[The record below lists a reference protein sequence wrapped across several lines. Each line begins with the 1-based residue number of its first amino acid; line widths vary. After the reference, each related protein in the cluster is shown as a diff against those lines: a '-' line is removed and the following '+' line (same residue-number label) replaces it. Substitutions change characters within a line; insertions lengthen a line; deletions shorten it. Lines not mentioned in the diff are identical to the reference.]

1 MHNPIRL
8 ALPVVTL
15 LSLLSLLW
23 LVSPMLS
30 GCTAGQYLQSD
41 PDSVLFMRLFDQS
54 ILRGKLLLEDEYGCF
69 PYSMKMDFPP
79 LHMNFLLHFAWF
91 FHALFPSLQADP
103 LLIVGMLPVFFVWLT
118 SLLIVYTLWKISK
131 NPAFVIICSFF
142 LLPGRAAGLVSGFL
156 KLDYDFFISFFIWLW
171 LCNCLLY
178 IHSRRLVS
186 LVAGSI
192 ACTLLTLVWAGSPF
206 FFFFVVC
213 QATFSRLMNFRQ
225 TSPQLHYASGTLVA
239 GSIPVICYLITSS
252 SNLTISFSRFSYFQ
266 PLCILL
272 GGLFLYALSTIEN
285 FSWHKMVILLSVPAL
300 LLSIGFRDQI
310 LQALSFLFHIDPV
323 HRNIK
328 ELAPLLAIDPGSNA
342 SRILV
347 LSATFGP
354 LFFFVPAWALV
365 KNRAIADSE
374 WLFLRNWLF
383 IFLLLALHQARFLR
397 WLSIGSGLYSGIS
410 AYMLFAF
417 FKDKLA
423 RFKFKHLE
431 LILLFLPFFLFQAF
445 NNNFIIRE
453 NKNLLSTEQLD
464 AFRWINEN
472 TPQTSGYFD
481 NEKPEYG
488 FLTYRNESN
497 LLAYYSRR
505 PVVVGNTFWGF
516 RTMAEIFSAQ
526 SEREAAALCD
536 EYKVR
541 YIFLN
546 TWETYDDDYYNFWD
560 FFRSLPPG
568 PEYKLLNQPI
578 PRSTGFR
585 NWFYFWLRDH
595 LALTPLGNFGITNCF
610 RAIYAAEAAEMVLPP
625 YFVFEKVKGA
635 VLKLRVDP
643 QTTVTI
649 SLGLTFNHL
658 KFLYKVRQISDA
670 SGNVEFIVPYA
681 TGYNSGHISTD
692 QIYKTA
698 FTTDNVERRGMFSVS
713 NQQVQRGSTVSNI
726 QSLVSGKNSGVP

>member
-1 MHNPIRL
+1 MHNTIRL
-8 ALPVVTL
+8 ALPVIIL

-23 LVSPMLS
+23 LVSPLFS
-30 GCTAGQYLQSD
+30 GCKASGYLQSD

-54 ILRGKLLLEDEYGCF
+54 ILRGKLLSDDEYGCF
-69 PYSMKMDFPP
+69 PYSMQMDFPP
-79 LHMNFLLHFAWF
+79 LHMNFLVHFAWF
-91 FHALFPSLQADP
+91 FHAVFPSLQVDP

-118 SLLIVYTLWKISK
+118 ALLIIYSLWKISK

-178 IHSRRLVS
+178 IHSRRLTA
-186 LVAGSI
+186 LVAGSV
-192 ACTLLTLVWAGSPF
+192 ACALLTLVWAGAPF
-206 FFFFVVC
+206 FFFLVVC
-213 QATFSRLMNFRQ
+213 QASFSRFMNFRQ
-225 TSPQLHYASGTLVA
+225 TCQQLHYAAGTLVA
-239 GSIPVICYLITSS
+239 GSIPVICYLISNSS
-252 SNLTISFSRFSYFQ
+252 HFTISFSRFSYFQ

-272 GGLFLYALSTIEN
+272 GGLFLYAISTIEN
-285 FSWHKMVILLSVPAL
+285 FSWHKMAL
-300 LLSIGFRDQI
+300 LLSASALLVCIGFKDQI
-310 LQALSFLFHIDPV
+310 LQACSFLFHIDPV

-328 ELAPLLAIDPGSNA
+328 ELAPLLKIDPGSNA
-342 SRILV
+342 NRILI

-354 LFFFVPAWALV
+354 LFFFIPAWAIV
-365 KNRAIADSE
+365 KNRAVADSE

-383 IFLLLALHQARFLR
+383 IFLFLALHQTRFLR
-397 WLSIGSGLYSGIS
+397 WLSIGCGLYSGIS

-417 FKDKLA
+417 FRNKLA
-423 RFKFKHLE
+423 GFKFRHLE

-464 AFRWINEN
+464 AFRWISEN

-481 NEKPEYG
+481 NKKPEYG

-497 LLAYYSRR
+497 LLAYYARR

-516 RTMAEIFSAQ
+516 RTMAEIFSAR
-526 SEREAAALCD
+526 SEREAVSLCD
-536 EYKVR
+536 KYRVR
-541 YIFLN
+541 YVFLN

-568 PEYKLLNQPI
+568 PEYKLLNQAI
-578 PRSTGFR
+578 PRSAGFR

-595 LALTPLGNFGITNCF
+595 LALTPLGNFGTTNCF
-610 RAIYAAEAAEMVLPP
+610 RVIYASEAPKMVLPP

-635 VLKLRVDP
+635 VLRLQVDP
-643 QTTVTI
+643 KTAVMI
-649 SLGLTFNHL
+649 SLELTLDHL
-658 KFLYKVRQISDA
+658 KFLYKVSQVSDS
-670 SGNVEFIVPYA
+670 SGNIEFILPYT
-681 TGYNSGHISTD
+681 TGYNSGHVSTD
-692 QIYKTA
+692 QIYKVTFTA
-698 FTTDNVERRGMFSVS
+698 ENVVRRGIFSVNS
-713 NQQVQRGSTVSNI
+713 DEVQKGLSVCNI
-726 QSLVSGKNSGVP
+726 QSLISGKNSGVP

>member
-1 MHNPIRL
+1 MYNPIKL
-8 ALPVVTL
+8 ALPVIIL

-23 LVSPMLS
+23 LVSPLFS
-30 GCTAGQYLQSD
+30 GCPAGQHLQSD

-54 ILRGKLLLEDEYGCF
+54 ILRGELLSEDEYGCF
-69 PYSMKMDFPP
+69 PYSIKMDFPP

-91 FHALFPSLQADP
+91 FHAVFPSQQVDP

-131 NPAFVIICSFF
+131 NPAFVLICSFF

-171 LCNCLLY
+171 LCGCLLY
-178 IHSRRLVS
+178 THSRRLAP

-213 QATFSRLMNFRQ
+213 QASFSRLTNFRQ
-225 TSPQLHYASGTLVA
+225 TFLQLHYASGTLVA
-239 GSIPVICYLITSS
+239 GSIPVICYLITNSS
-252 SNLTISFSRFSYFQ
+252 HFTISLNRFSYFQ

-272 GGLFLYALSTIEN
+272 GGLFLYAVSVIEN
-285 FSWHKMVILLSVPAL
+285 FSWPKMAILLSVPVL
-300 LLSIGFRDQI
+300 FICIGFKDQI
-310 LQALSFLFHIDPV
+310 LQASSFLFHIDPV

-328 ELAPLLAIDPGSNA
+328 ELASLLKIDPGSNA
-342 SRILV
+342 SRILI

-354 LFFFVPAWALV
+354 LFFFVPAWLLV

-383 IFLLLALHQARFLR
+383 IFLLLSLHQVRFLR
-397 WLSIGSGLYSGIS
+397 WLSIGSGLFSGIS

-417 FKDKLA
+417 FKAKLTG
-423 RFKFKHLE
+423 FKFRHLE
-431 LILLFLPFFLFQAF
+431 LVLLLLPFFLFQAF
-445 NNNFIIRE
+445 NSNFIIRE
-453 NKNLLSTEQLD
+453 NKNLLNRDQFE
-464 AFRWINEN
+464 AFQWINEN

-481 NEKPEYG
+481 TKKPEYG

-497 LLAYYSRR
+497 ILAYYTRR
-505 PVVVGNTFWGF
+505 PVVVSNTFWGF

-526 SEREAAALCD
+526 NEREAASLCD
-536 EYKVR
+536 RYRVR

-546 TWETYDDDYYNFWD
+546 TWESYDDDYYNFWD

-568 PEYKLLNQPI
+568 PEYKLLNQSI
-578 PRSTGFR
+578 PRSAGFR

-595 LALTPLGNFGITNCF
+595 LALTPLGNFGSTNCF
-610 RAIYAAEAAEMVLPP
+610 RVIYAAEAPEMVLPP

-635 VLKLRVDP
+635 VFKLQVDP
-643 QTTVTI
+643 KTTITI
-649 SLGLTFNHL
+649 SLELNFNRQ
-658 KFLYKVRQISDA
+658 KFLYKVRQLSDT
-670 SGNVEFIVPYA
+670 SGNAEFILPYA
-681 TGYNSGHISTD
+681 TGYSSGRTLTD
-692 QIYKTA
+692 QIYKTT
-698 FTTDNVERRGMFSVS
+698 FTTNNVVRRGMFSVS
-713 NQQVQRGSTVSNI
+713 DHEVQSGLDVHNI
-726 QSLVSGKNSGVP
+726 KSLISGKNSGVP